1 MKKILSFLL
10 ALSLLFSLNIVAN
23 ASSQPEENV
32 RFYNNGD
39 TGSVEVQVAIL
50 TERIKNL
57 TEHLKGHKKDYSC
70 RKGLL
75 MLVARKKRLLNY
87 LKKKSEKR
95 YNELMAKIK
104 K

>member
-1 MKKILSFLL
+1 MSISKEMKNKLVSEYAIS
-10 ALSLLFSLNIVAN
+10 
-23 ASSQPEENV
+23 
-32 RFYNNGD
+32 NGD

-57 TEHLKGHKKDYSC
+57 TEHLKSHKKDYSC

-95 YNELMAKIK
+95 YNELMQKIK